1 VRHQTSW
8 KRRATWGALTGGLL
22 TGVVS
27 AIAGMITAGVYP
39 MLRVEALDP
48 FFLEHAVLAL
58 TLLGMYT
65 GAVIG
70 GLTMEPR
77 IT

>member
-1 VRHQTSW
+1 
-8 KRRATWGALTGGLL
+8 
-22 TGVVS
+22 
-27 AIAGMITAGVYP
+27 MITAGVYP